1 MARFTDGP
9 RALLLALRNPIF
21 SIYTLGNAVSLI
33 GTWMHRLA
41 AGWLTW
47 ELTHSGTWLGLI
59 AFADLFPTV
68 LITPF
73 AGAAA
78 DRWDRVK
85 VVQVTLLLS
94 FFPSF
99 LLFVLVVTHTITIE
113 LLLLSTLFLGA
124 VAAFNA
130 PARLALIP
138 SLVSRTDLNAA
149 VAVNSI
155 VFNLA
160 RFVGPWLAALL
171 IATIGVDYA
180 FLANALSF
188 VVFWAALLRVN
199 RMAHR
204 PAPLP
209 SAGMWR
215 EIAEGARYATQHRGI
230 AAILILLAATA
241 LGGRP
246 LVELLPGFAA
256 DVFQTDAGGLAAMTA
271 AIGIGAMIGGLTLGV
286 DSEPASLMRRLIFAT
301 ACLAAASMAF
311 TWTRAL
317 WFALP
322 LLVIA
327 GFGHARIGIAAQTL
341 IQLTTEESK
350 RGRMLAIYGML
361 FRGGPAVGALIMG
374 FASDY
379 IGLPWSLFAG
389 GMLMFAVWIWAFVL
403 RHRITRSFAPSPTGE
418 AQP

>member
-1 MARFTDGP
+1 MIDGP
-9 RALLLALRNPIF
+9 RALLLALRNPNF
-21 SIYTLGNAVSLI
+21 SIYTVGNAVSLI

-68 LITPF
+68 VITPF

-85 VVQVTLLLS
+85 VVQATLLLS
-94 FFPSF
+94 FLPSL
-99 LLFVLVVTHTITIE
+99 LLFVLVVTDTITIE
-113 LLLLSTLFLGA
+113 LLLLSTLLLGA
-124 VAAFNA
+124 AAAFNV

-138 SLVSRTDLNAA
+138 SLVPRTELNAA
-149 VAVNSI
+149 VAVNSV

-171 IATIGVDYA
+171 IATAGVDYA

-188 VVFWAALLRVN
+188 VVFWAAMLRVDV
-199 RMAHR
+199 ASQKQ
-204 PAPLP
+204 AVAA

-215 EIAEGARYATQHRGI
+215 EIAEGARYVVQHRGI
-230 AAILILLAATA
+230 AAILVLLAATA

-246 LVELLPGFAA
+246 LVELLPGFAS
-256 DVFQTDAGGLAAMTA
+256 DVFQTDASGLAAMTA
-271 AIGIGAMIGGLTLGV
+271 AIGIGAMVGGLTLGV
-286 DSEPASLMRRLIFAT
+286 DSEPAPLMRRLIFAT
-301 ACLAAASMAF
+301 VCLALASMVF
-311 TWTRAL
+311 TSTRAL

-361 FRGGPAVGALIMG
+361 FRGGPAVGALIIG

-379 IGLPWSLFAG
+379 IGLPWALFAG
-389 GMLMFAVWIWAFVL
+389 GVLMFSVWIWAFAL
-403 RHRITRSFAPSPTGE
+403 RHRITRSFVSSPPDETS
-418 AQP
+418 A